1 MNLFT
6 GLDNI
11 LMIGGGFMEDL
22 YVTVTGFAN
31 YYHKKP
37 FAIGN
42 VLICVKEP
50 SNKYDSEAITVKLPI
65 IGKVGYIANSPASI
79 AGGTL
84 SAGRIY
90 DKVEDKFFVRVMF
103 TTQSKVICKVEE
115 NSDGILEKEIQT
127 QIEAAEE
134 WLNDFSK
141 GSIISN
147 ILRLSIPM
155 TLAQLI
161 NVLYSIVDRIYIG
174 RMGENSSLALTG
186 VGVCLPIITIVIA
199 FANLIGMGGAPLFSI
214 KRGEGNEKEAEA
226 ILGNSVTLL
235 VIFGLCLTVV
245 GLIVKRPL
253 LYLLGASENT
263 IEYANSYITIYLLGN
278 VFVMMSLGLNSFIN
292 AQGFGKTGMF
302 TVVIGAVLNIILDP
316 IFIYI
321 MGVQGAALA
330 TVLSQLAASVWT
342 FKFLTGKNTII
353 KIKLS
358 AMRCQAK
365 RVKKILVLG
374 LSGFTMSVTN
384 SAVQIACNVSLQNYG
399 SDVYVGVM
407 TIINSIRE
415 VLQMPVTGLGNG
427 AQPIIGFNYGA
438 GENGRVKEAI
448 RYLAAMLIIYSTVAW
463 FIILL
468 IPKFLIG
475 IFTAD
480 AALITAGVPSLHIY
494 FFGFFLMAFMF
505 TGQTVFV
512 GIGKAKFAIFFS
524 ILRKGIVVIPLI
536 LLLPIWFGVN
546 GVFLA
551 EPISNLIGGL
561 ACFTTMYFAVY
572 RKL

>member
-1 MNLFT
+1 MEQQKKDTN
-6 GLDNI
+6 DQE
-11 LMIGGGFMEDL
+11 LMRSMKVSKAVAAMAIPSVISSL
-22 YVTVTGFAN
+22 VTVVYNMADT
-31 YYHKKP
+31 
-37 FAIGN
+37 
-42 VLICVKEP
+42 
-50 SNKYDSEAITVKLPI
+50 
-65 IGKVGYIANSPASI
+65 
-79 AGGTL
+79 
-84 SAGRIY
+84 
-90 DKVEDKFFVRVMF
+90 FFVGQTGDALQVAAVSLTNPIF
-103 TTQSKVICKVEE
+103 
-115 NSDGILEKEIQT
+115 IL
-127 QIEAAEE
+127 
-134 WLNDFSK
+134 L
-141 GSIISN
+141 
-147 ILRLSIPM
+147 M
-155 TLAQLI
+155 
-161 NVLYSIVDRIYIG
+161 
-174 RMGENSSLALTG
+174 
-186 VGVCLPIITIVIA
+186 A
-199 FANLIGMGGAPLFSI
+199 FANMFGMGGSAAASMALGEKKE
-214 KRGEGNEKEAEA
+214 KRVKQVSSFITYASLIVGIVFAA
-226 ILGNSVTLL
+226 ILL
-235 VIFGLCLTVV
+235 VGMQPVLQLFGADADTYELAKGYTTYISYGAPFIIWSAAASFVV
-245 GLIVKRPL
+245 RAD
-253 LYLLGASENT
+253 GASRE
-263 IEYANSYITIYLLGN
+263 A
-278 VFVMMSLGLNSFIN
+278 M
-292 AQGFGKTGMF
+292 TGSMIG
-302 TVVIGAVLNIILDP
+302 TVANIILDP